1 MYVRTIILICM
12 HSFVAIIVRFNQSMY
27 MVREHD
33 GVVTPVLTLSKPSP
47 CCITIRATLSD
58 LTAIG

>member
-1 MYVRTIILICM
+1 
-12 HSFVAIIVRFNQSMY
+12 

-58 LTAIG
+58 LTATSELYPIHTEL